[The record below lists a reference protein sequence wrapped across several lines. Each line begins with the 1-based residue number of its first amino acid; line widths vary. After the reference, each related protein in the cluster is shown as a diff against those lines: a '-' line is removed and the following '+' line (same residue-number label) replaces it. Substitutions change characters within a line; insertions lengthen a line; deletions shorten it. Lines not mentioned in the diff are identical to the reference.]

1 MAKENVKGL
10 FDNLGIKNNIKV
22 ETTEKKIENEVKE
35 ESNVAEAPKKST
47 RGRKKKVNEVAFNF
61 TGKGL
66 KITNKNQNIEK
77 VNKTFY
83 LEKRYI
89 DILEDL
95 SGKTG
100 VNTSELVQAAIQLL
114 KNNTVLEGFDD

>member
-10 FDNLGIKNNIKV
+10 FDNLGMKNNKVEKTEIKV
-22 ETTEKKIENEVKE
+22 ETEVEKVE
-35 ESNVAEAPKKST
+35 EAPKKST
-47 RGRKKKVNEVAFNF
+47 RGRKKKVNEGAFNF

-66 KITNKNQNIEK
+66 KITNKNQKIEK
-77 VNKTFY
+77 LNKTFY

-95 SGKTG
+95 SSKTG

>member
-22 ETTEKKIENEVKE
+22 ETAEKKIENEVKE
-35 ESNVAEAPKKST
+35 ESKVEEAPKKST

-66 KITNKNQNIEK
+66 KITNKNQKIEK
-77 VNKTFY
+77 LNKTFY

-95 SGKTG
+95 SSKTG

>member
-35 ESNVAEAPKKST
+35 ESKVTEAPKKST

-66 KITNKNQNIEK
+66 KITNKNQKIEK

>member
-1 MAKENVKGL
+1 MAKENIKGL
-10 FDNLGIKNNIKV
+10 FDNLGMKNNKVEKTEIKV
-22 ETTEKKIENEVKE
+22 ETEVEKVE
-35 ESNVAEAPKKST
+35 EAPKKST
-47 RGRKKKVNEVAFNF
+47 RGRKKKVNEVTFNF

-66 KITNKNQNIEK
+66 KITNKNQKIEK
-77 VNKTFY
+77 LNKTFY

-95 SGKTG
+95 SSKTG

>member
-66 KITNKNQNIEK
+66 KITNKNQKIEK

>member
-35 ESNVAEAPKKST
+35 ESKVAEAPKKST

-66 KITNKNQNIEK
+66 KITNKNQKIEK
-77 VNKTFY
+77 LNKTFY

-95 SGKTG
+95 SSKTG